1 MSNKRRKVQQHGSR
15 LKGQLKGQ
23 LKGPGTPGLKHKVPK
38 PGKSH
43 GKPGQNLASKSA
55 SASAAKAPTKPKK
68 QQQNQRPTIPFSS
81 SDSIL
86 LVGEGDLSFARSLVE
101 HHGCVDVTATVL
113 EKDLDELVAK
123 YPHAAENVKAI
134 ESSSP
139 TPPAGYD
146 ADASSARSTKSN
158 RVLFGVDARKMA
170 PLPGGKQRSKQTGG
184 GSGGGSG
191 SGSNSST
198 KTGTYWDRIV
208 FNFPHVGGKS
218 TDVNRQ
224 VRYNQELLVD
234 FFGSASARRCL
245 APGGAI
251 VVTLFEAEPYTLW
264 NVRDLARHSGLQVE
278 RSFAFSAGAYPGYR
292 HARTLGVVR
301 SAGGKGGVSSAAW
314 RGEDRAA
321 RSYVFYRKGEVP
333 PPPPAPK
340 GGRKKRKRGG
350 DDDDDDDD
358 DDKDDGDDDKDD
370 GDDDRGDQIR
380 DDSLNS
386 GDDDDDDQDDDDD
399 DDDGDEDEDNGDPSG
414 ADSDGGDPSDN

>member
-15 LKGQLKGQ
+15 LKGQLKG
-23 LKGPGTPGLKHKVPK
+23 LGTPGLKHKVPK

-139 TPPAGYD
+139 TPPAGCD

-184 GSGGGSG
+184 GGGGSGSG

-198 KTGTYWDRIV
+198 KTGTCWDRIV

-264 NVRDLARHSGLQVE
+264 NVRDLARHSGLQVG

-301 SAGGKGGVSSAAW
+301 SAGGKGDVSSAAW

-333 PPPPAPK
+333 PPPAPK
-340 GGRKKRKRGG
+340 GGRKKRKLSG
-350 DDDDDDDD
+350 DDDDDDDE
-358 DDKDDGDDDKDD
+358 DD

-380 DDSLNS
+380 GDSLNS
-386 GDDDDDDQDDDDD
+386 GDDNDDDQDDDDD
-399 DDDGDEDEDNGDPSG
+399 DDDDKDEDNGDPSG
-414 ADSDGGDPSDN
+414 ADSDGDDPSDN